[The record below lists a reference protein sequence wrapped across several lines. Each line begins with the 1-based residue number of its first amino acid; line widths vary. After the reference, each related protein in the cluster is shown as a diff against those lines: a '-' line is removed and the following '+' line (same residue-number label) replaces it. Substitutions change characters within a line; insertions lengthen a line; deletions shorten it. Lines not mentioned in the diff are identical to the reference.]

1 MSDFAHLSKT
11 LVKGLAI
18 MLTLYAR
25 VLIAQSDPSSPAP
38 IVQQAPKY
46 DLPQALPNF
55 GVSSDEF
62 EHQIGLRSQTAPVSQ
77 PPASQVPVSPIP
89 ANSNQNRSVIIEE
102 ALPIGIASPFP
113 DSGQTSPMAE
123 PLPENTRVPA
133 RQTIPWWQERCTNAI
148 LTNEPIKAVPV
159 DLEQLIWQ
167 SMQYSAKVQSILI
180 APKIQR
186 TDIQIARGEFDRRR
200 FSQTNYHSTSDP
212 VGNVLTTGG
221 PNRLN
226 EQFWENSIGIR
237 DLNSRGGKTEL
248 SQMIIGRDSNSLF
261 FKPNNQADS
270 KLSLNYTQPLMRGSG
285 VFYNTS
291 SIQLAVIKTDQEIA
305 TANRELQNHAMD
317 VVTAYWEMVLHRY
330 LMEQARRGQ
339 ERLKQIKAQLLN
351 REGRDLIST
360 QVSRANAAIANQ
372 QSQILTGKNNILVQ
386 QQTLRRLVNSP
397 DLDQQNCDE
406 IIPLTM
412 PTTDLPSF
420 PLEEEL
426 ISALNHRGDIIA
438 IQQTIKSAQVQ
449 RKLALNELRP
459 QLDLVT
465 SSYVRG
471 LRGDNEFARSFG
483 NQFDTGRPSF
493 ATGLTYQ
500 NPVRNRSAKANL
512 TSRELEIAKLQNDY
526 ADELNKVR
534 AEIITAI
541 LSAQT
546 SYETTLAAIEGTFA
560 SRDEVDGHK
569 VRFED
574 FYTDNPSPS
583 NILNDLLDAENRLIA
598 AENSWATKQ
607 IQHMMA
613 LFRIKYESGTLMAI
627 SAE

>member
-1 MSDFAHLSKT
+1 MSDFALLSKT

-18 MLTLYAR
+18 MLTLLPGFLVGR
-25 VLIAQSDPSSPAP
+25 SDPTDQTPR
-38 IVQQAPKY
+38 VQRAPKY
-46 DLPQALPNF
+46 ELPQALPNY

-62 EHQIGLRSQTAPVSQ
+62 ELQVGLRSQTGPTLQGPVF
-77 PPASQVPVSPIP
+77 QVP
-89 ANSNQNRSVIIEE
+89 ADSNQNPSLIKEE
-102 ALPIGIASPFP
+102 ALPLRIVSPFP
-113 DSGQTSPMAE
+113 GPGQSTPTAE
-123 PLPENTRVPA
+123 PLLEDSRVA
-133 RQTIPWWQERCTNAI
+133 AGQTIPWWQERCSNTI
-148 LTNEPIKAVPV
+148 LTNQPIKAVPV

-167 SMQYSAKVQSILI
+167 SMQYSARVQSILI

-200 FSQTNYHSTSDP
+200 FSQTNYHNTSDP

-226 EQFWENSIGIR
+226 EQFWENSVGVR
-237 DLNSRGGKTEL
+237 DLNSLGGKSEL

-285 VFYNTS
+285 ISYNTS
-291 SIQLAVIKTDQEIA
+291 SIQLAGIKTNQSIA
-305 TANRELQNHAMD
+305 TANRELQTHAMD
-317 VVTAYWEMVLHRY
+317 VVNAYWEMVLHRY

-339 ERLKQIKAQLLN
+339 ERLQEIKAHLLN
-351 REGRDLIST
+351 KEGEELIST
-360 QVSRANAAIANQ
+360 YVSRVNAAIANQ
-372 QSQILTGKNNILVQ
+372 QSQILTAKNNILAL

-406 IIPLTM
+406 IVPLTM
-412 PTTDLPSF
+412 PTTDLPIF

-438 IQQTIKSAQVQ
+438 IQQTIQSAQVQ
-449 RKLALNELRP
+449 RNLALNELRP

-471 LRGDNEFARSFG
+471 LRGDNEFAESFA
-483 NQFDTGRPSF
+483 NQFNTGRPSF

-500 NPVRNRSAKANL
+500 NPVRNRAAKANL
-512 TSRELEIAKLQNDY
+512 TSRELEIAKLRFDY

-541 LSAQT
+541 LTAQA

-560 SRDEVDGHK
+560 SRDEVDGYK
-569 VRFED
+569 YRYENLIYRVEAD
-574 FYTDNPSPS
+574 FPRS

-607 IQHMMA
+607 IQHMLA

-627 SAE
+627 TAE

>member
-1 MSDFAHLSKT
+1 MSDFAHLSNT

-18 MLTLYAR
+18 VLALYSG
-25 VLIAQSDPSSPAP
+25 VLIAQSDPNSQSPMA
-38 IVQQAPKY
+38 QRAAKY
-46 DLPQALPNF
+46 DLPQALPNY
-55 GVSSDEF
+55 GISSDEF
-62 EHQIGLRSQTAPVSQ
+62 ERQVGIRSQSL
-77 PPASQVPVSPIP
+77 PASQVPRPQVL
-89 ANSNQNRSVIIEE
+89 ANANQNPGLKQEE
-102 ALPIGIASPFP
+102 AMPRDIVSPFP
-113 DSGQTSPMAE
+113 GQSQLPPVTE
-123 PLPENTRVPA
+123 TLPENVRAAATQA
-133 RQTIPWWQERCTNAI
+133 IPWWQERCTNAI
-148 LTNEPIKAVPV
+148 LANEQSKICPV

-186 TDIQIARGEFDRRR
+186 TDIQIASGEFDRRR
-200 FSQTNYHSTSDP
+200 FSQTNYHNTSDP

-226 EQFWENSIGIR
+226 EQFWENSIGVR
-237 DLNSRGGKTEL
+237 DLNSFGGKSEL

-285 VFYNTS
+285 ISYNTS
-291 SIQLAVIKTDQEIA
+291 SIQLAGIKTNQTIA
-305 TANRELQNHAMD
+305 TANRELQSHAMD
-317 VVTAYWEMVLHRY
+317 VVNAYWEMVLHRY
-330 LMEQARRGQ
+330 LIEQARKGQ
-339 ERLKQIKAQLLN
+339 ERLQQIKAHLLN
-351 REGRDLIST
+351 REGDDLLST
-360 QVSRANAAIANQ
+360 HVSRVNAAIANQ
-372 QSQILTGKNNILVQ
+372 KSQILSAKNNILGL

-406 IIPLTM
+406 IVPLTM
-412 PTTDLPSF
+412 PTTDLPIF

-426 ISALNHRGDIIA
+426 IAALNNRGDIIA
-438 IQQTIKSAQVQ
+438 IQQTIQSAQVQ
-449 RKLALNELRP
+449 RNLALNELRP

-471 LRGDNEFARSFG
+471 LRGDNEFSRSFG

-500 NPVRNRSAKANL
+500 NPVRNRAAKANL
-512 TSRELEIAKLQNDY
+512 TSRELEIAKLRFDY

-541 LSAQT
+541 LSAQA

-569 VRFED
+569 FRFEEE
-574 FYTDNPSPS
+574 FYKDLSPIYPRS

-607 IQHMMA
+607 IQHMLA

-627 SAE
+627 TAE

>member
-18 MLTLYAR
+18 ALMLYSG
-25 VLIAQSDPSSPAP
+25 VLIAQSDPTALTPM
-38 IVQQAPKY
+38 VQRAPKY
-46 DLPQALPNF
+46 DLPQALPTY

-62 EHQIGLRSQTAPVSQ
+62 ELQVGLRSQT
-77 PPASQVPVSPIP
+77 PPASQVPPSHGP
-89 ANSNQNRSVIIEE
+89 ANSNQNPFVIMEE
-102 ALPIGIASPFP
+102 ALPIGTASPFP
-113 DSGQTSPMAE
+113 GQGQTIPIAE
-123 PLPENTRVPA
+123 PLPDNSHVAA

-148 LTNEPIKAVPV
+148 LTNELNKACPV

-180 APKIQR
+180 TPKIQR

-226 EQFWENSIGIR
+226 EQFWENSFGVR

-285 VFYNTS
+285 ISYNTS
-291 SIQLAVIKTDQEIA
+291 SIQLAGIKTDQSIA

-317 VVTAYWEMVLHRY
+317 VVNAYWEMVLHRY
-330 LMEQARRGQ
+330 LMEQARKGQ
-339 ERLKQIKAQLLN
+339 ERLQQIKAQLLN

-360 QVSRANAAIANQ
+360 HVSRANAAIANQ
-372 QSQILTGKNNILVQ
+372 QSQILTARNNILGL

-397 DLDQQNCDE
+397 DLDQQHCDE
-406 IIPLTM
+406 IVPLTM

-426 ISALNHRGDIIA
+426 ISALNFRGDIIA
-438 IQQTIKSAQVQ
+438 IQKTIQTAQVQ
-449 RKLALNELRP
+449 RNLALNELRP
-459 QLDLVT
+459 QLDLIT

-471 LRGDNEFARSFG
+471 LRGDNEFSQSFA

-500 NPVRNRSAKANL
+500 NPVRNRAAKANL
-512 TSRELEIAKLQNDY
+512 TSRELEIAKLSFDY

-541 LSAQT
+541 LNAQA

-574 FYTDNPSPS
+574 FYADNPSPS

-613 LFRIKYESGTLMAI
+613 LFRVKYESGTLMAI
-627 SAE
+627 TAE

>member
-1 MSDFAHLSKT
+1 MSDFARLSKT

-18 MLTLYAR
+18 MLTLYSE
-25 VLIAQSDPSSPAP
+25 VLIAQAEPTSPALV
-38 IVQQAPKY
+38 VQRAPKY

-62 EHQIGLRSQTAPVSQ
+62 EHQIGLRSQTAQTSQ
-77 PPASQVPVSPIP
+77 IPASQGA
-89 ANSNQNRSVIIEE
+89 ANSYQNPSLLKEE
-102 ALPIGIASPFP
+102 AFPVGIASPFP
-113 DSGQTSPMAE
+113 GHGATTPLAE
-123 PLPENTRVPA
+123 TLPDYSRVA
-133 RQTIPWWQERCTNAI
+133 TQQTIPWWQERCTNSI
-148 LTNEPIKAVPV
+148 LTNEPNKACPV

-226 EQFWENSIGIR
+226 EQFWENSIGVR
-237 DLNSRGGKTEL
+237 DLNTRGGKSEL

-285 VFYNTS
+285 VSYNTS
-291 SIQLAVIKTDQEIA
+291 SIQLAGIKTNQSIA

-317 VVTAYWEMVLHRY
+317 VVNAFWEMVLHRY
-330 LMEQARRGQ
+330 LMEQARKGH
-339 ERLKQIKAQLLN
+339 ERLQQIKAQLLN

-360 QVSRANAAIANQ
+360 HVSRANAAIANQ
-372 QSQILTGKNNILVQ
+372 KSQILTARNNILAQ

-406 IIPLTM
+406 IVPLTM
-412 PTTDLPSF
+412 PTTDLPIF

-426 ISALNHRGDIIA
+426 VSALNHRGDIIA
-438 IQQTIKSAQVQ
+438 IQQTIQTAQVQ
-449 RKLALNELRP
+449 RNLALNELRP

-471 LRGDNEFARSFG
+471 LRGDNQFAQSFA

-493 ATGLTYQ
+493 ATGLTYL
-500 NPVRNRSAKANL
+500 NPVRNRTAKANL
-512 TSRELEIAKLQNDY
+512 TSRELEIAKLRFDY

-541 LSAQT
+541 LSAQAT
-546 SYETTLAAIEGTFA
+546 YETTLAAIEGTFA

-574 FYTDNPSPS
+574 FYADNPPPS

-607 IQHMMA
+607 VQHMIA
-613 LFRIKYESGTLMAI
+613 LFKIKYESGTLMAI
-627 SAE
+627 TAE

>member
-18 MLTLYAR
+18 ALMLYSG
-25 VLIAQSDPSSPAP
+25 VLIAQSDPTSPTQV
-38 IVQQAPKY
+38 VQRAPKY

-62 EHQIGLRSQTAPVSQ
+62 EHQVGLHSQSAQTSQ
-77 PPASQVPVSPIP
+77 IPASQRT
-89 ANSNQNRSVIIEE
+89 ANSYQNPSVIKEE
-102 ALPIGIASPFP
+102 ASSVGIASPFP
-113 DSGQTSPMAE
+113 GHGATTALAEPLAE
-123 PLPENTRVPA
+123 PLPDYSRVA
-133 RQTIPWWQERCTNAI
+133 TKQTIPWWQERCTHSI
-148 LTNEPIKAVPV
+148 LTHEPNKACPV

-226 EQFWENSIGIR
+226 EQFWENSIGVR
-237 DLNSRGGKTEL
+237 DLNSFGGKSEL

-261 FKPNNQADS
+261 FKPNDQADS

-285 VFYNTS
+285 MSYNTS
-291 SIQLAVIKTDQEIA
+291 SIQLAGIKTNQSIA

-317 VVTAYWEMVLHRY
+317 VVNAYWEMVLHRY
-330 LMEQARRGQ
+330 LMEQARKGQ
-339 ERLKQIKAQLLN
+339 ERLQQIKAQLLN

-360 QVSRANAAIANQ
+360 HVSRANAAIANQ
-372 QSQILTGKNNILVQ
+372 KSQILTARNNILAQ

-397 DLDQQNCDE
+397 DLDQQNCEE
-406 IIPLTM
+406 IVPLTM
-412 PTTDLPSF
+412 PTTDLPIF

-426 ISALNHRGDIIA
+426 VSALNHRGDIIA
-438 IQQTIKSAQVQ
+438 IQRTIQRAQVQ
-449 RKLALNELRP
+449 RNLALNELRP

-471 LRGDNEFARSFG
+471 LRGDNQFAQSFA

-493 ATGLTYQ
+493 ATGLTYL
-500 NPVRNRSAKANL
+500 NPVRNRTAKANL
-512 TSRELEIAKLQNDY
+512 TSRELEIAKLRLDY

-541 LSAQT
+541 LSAQA

-574 FYTDNPSPS
+574 FYADNPSPS

-607 IQHMMA
+607 VQHMIA
-613 LFRIKYESGTLMAI
+613 LFKIKYESGTLMAI
-627 SAE
+627 TAE